1 MKSSEIAPSAPR
13 KNTAPLLLLL
23 LIALAVRGGVLF
35 ISLSSL
41 NDDPDAYAQLADN
54 WYSYG
59 VFGDKTQATAFR
71 PPLYPWL
78 LKELVWVQSAQ
89 DRARFAKRGNA
100 LSDRESAKAR
110 QSKAAA
116 VRENLS
122 LSRNASIAFLHWLLG
137 VLTVAMVYKLARLS
151 NLSPGWSVCAG
162 LLVAF
167 DPILL
172 QQSRLVMTET
182 LAAFFAAALILGTTL
197 CVQNRKSRF
206 RWMLF
211 LFLGALFGLSTL
223 CRPAFF
229 AFAGLVFLGLVFVEI
244 KNSFAD
250 AVVLPGLF
258 LVGVALA
265 VSPWLLRNL
274 REFDKPILTTTHGGY
289 TLYLANNPKLYR
301 HYENTP
307 AWTLWNPEEF
317 HERRTE
323 EYGQALE
330 SAGFLAGSKEA
341 ELFQDRWTREKALET
356 IKENRQTFLY
366 SCVLRVGELWRVL
379 PNDVPDKTSRTAKRS
394 LSGQVKTYARYAVAL
409 FYTWEFFFAAL
420 ALISLAVTSCRSM
433 KKQSKE
439 TVSRRSIAAFGTT
452 PLFWGVLLV
461 LSVQI
466 PHLFYW
472 TNMRMR
478 APLEVFVPIVAILGV
493 YTLKQLFFTQSLK
506 TKNTEKQ

>member
-35 ISLSSL
+35 TSLSSL

-89 DRARFAKRGNA
+89 DRTRFAKRGNA

-137 VLTVAMVYKLARLS
+137 MLTVAMVYKLARLS
-151 NLSPGWSVCAG
+151 NLPPGWSVCAG

-289 TLYLANNPKLYR
+289 TLYLANNPELYR

-330 SAGFLAGSKEA
+330 SAAF
-341 ELFQDRWTREKALET
+341 R
-356 IKENRQTFLY
+356 
-366 SCVLRVGELWRVL
+366 
-379 PNDVPDKTSRTAKRS
+379 TS
-394 LSGQVKTYARYAVAL
+394 
-409 FYTWEFFFAAL
+409 
-420 ALISLAVTSCRSM
+420 
-433 KKQSKE
+433 
-439 TVSRRSIAAFGTT
+439 
-452 PLFWGVLLV
+452 
-461 LSVQI
+461 
-466 PHLFYW
+466 
-472 TNMRMR
+472 
-478 APLEVFVPIVAILGV
+478 
-493 YTLKQLFFTQSLK
+493 
-506 TKNTEKQ
+506 